1 MVNYGLFRPESPLT
15 ISRTVTKWMK
25 SAVFASGLGLAWTV
39 LPLSHAHGQHI
50 ESYGVFA
57 GINFPFTVDQGLR
70 QDPRFYGKLTLRA
83 TPIGFCYGYDRVG
96 HGVVISPS
104 FVKIGQK
111 YIIRNTAGGD
121 VGMRDI
127 RMDYIN
133 IPIALKLH
141 LNDLS
146 FFRLSAVAAINI
158 DYLVNG
164 QEVISHSA
172 SKLNYPPGVIIPS
185 DPGYI
190 EVYDGVIVPEVK
202 NQVLVNKSQFK
213 PFQISAGFGL
223 RSDFDFNEDWS
234 MNFDGRAVFG
244 ILDPRSNAYID
255 QLKAG
260 TTAEP
265 ATDLYGQRRDMYLCG
280 TIGVSRIIQIK
291 QKFHAKTSPNNAGKK
306 QPGKGKKKKMKK
318 GMRAI

>member
-1 MVNYGLFRPESPLT
+1 MTF
-15 ISRTVTKWMK
+15 
-25 SAVFASGLGLAWTV
+25 AVLASW
-39 LPLSHAHGQHI
+39 LSFLCVVVPSSNAGAQHI

-57 GINFPFTVDQGLR
+57 GLNFPFTVDQGLH
-70 QDPRFYGKLTLRA
+70 QDPRYYGKLTLRA
-83 TPIGFCYGYDRVG
+83 TPIGFCYGYDKVG
-96 HGVVISPS
+96 HGFVISPS

-121 VGMRDI
+121 VGTRDI

-133 IPIALKLH
+133 IPIAFKLH

-172 SKLNYPPGVIIPS
+172 AKLNYPPGVIIP
-185 DPGYI
+185 DEPGYI
-190 EVYDGVIVPEVK
+190 KVYDGVIVPEVK
-202 NQVLVNKSQFK
+202 NQVYVNKSQFK

-244 ILDPRSNAYID
+244 ILDPRSKAYIE

-260 TTAEP
+260 TTAQP
-265 ATDLYGQRRDMYLCG
+265 TTDLFGQRRDMYLCG

-291 QKFHAKTSPNNAGKK
+291 QSFRAKTSPNNSGKK
-306 QPGKGKKKKMKK
+306 QPGKNSAKKKKMKK
-318 GMRAI
+318 GMRAL